1 MDRNRKML
9 KMIEKNNSWRLILAM
24 IRIAIYGIT
33 GIAVNLYI
41 LMKAASGD
49 RGMGD
54 ALALWI
60 LASILAVIGIERKEK
75 IFESC
80 SLVFL
85 GLLVFMPILDA
96 ILKENVALLAGITA
110 VTGVFVSIAG
120 ALSCSR
126 FVLKT
131 VIGKEAKCLFS
142 EPGEKFDDL
151 LKKLKK
157 EINEE
162 GILKKDHDE
171 ALYLRMKY
179 FFENEAPQIIIQRK
193 EEAARNEELH
203 RRELE
208 EGRKKMQKFSD
219 KYSGNLEL
227 EKKR

>member
-1 MDRNRKML
+1 MREYTRKIHNKL
-9 KMIEKNNSWRLILAM
+9 
-24 IRIAIYGIT
+24 
-33 GIAVNLYI
+33 
-41 LMKAASGD
+41 
-49 RGMGD
+49 
-54 ALALWI
+54 
-60 LASILAVIGIERKEK
+60 IGIERKEK

-131 VIGKEAKCLFS
+131 VIGKEAKCLFR

-171 ALYLRMKY
+171 ALYLRMKC

>member
-1 MDRNRKML
+1 MKKYTRKIHKKL
-9 KMIEKNNSWRLILAM
+9 
-24 IRIAIYGIT
+24 
-33 GIAVNLYI
+33 
-41 LMKAASGD
+41 
-49 RGMGD
+49 
-54 ALALWI
+54 
-60 LASILAVIGIERKEK
+60 IGIEKKEK

-80 SLVFL
+80 FLVFSGIFVSL
-85 GLLVFMPILDA
+85 PILDA
-96 ILKENVALLAGITA
+96 ILKQNVALIAGTA
-110 VTGVFVSIAG
+110 VAGMLISIAG
-120 ALSCSR
+120 AFSCSR

-142 EPGEKFDDL
+142 GPGEKFDDL

-162 GILKKDHDE
+162 GILKKDYDE

-179 FFENEAPQIIIQRK
+179 FFENEAPQIIIQMK

-208 EGRKKMQKFSD
+208 EGRKKMQDFSD

>member
-1 MDRNRKML
+1 MRKYTRKIHNKL
-9 KMIEKNNSWRLILAM
+9 
-24 IRIAIYGIT
+24 
-33 GIAVNLYI
+33 
-41 LMKAASGD
+41 
-49 RGMGD
+49 
-54 ALALWI
+54 
-60 LASILAVIGIERKEK
+60 IGIERKEK

-142 EPGEKFDDL
+142 EPD
-151 LKKLKK
+151 
-157 EINEE
+157 
-162 GILKKDHDE
+162 
-171 ALYLRMKY
+171 

>member
-1 MDRNRKML
+1 MKEYTRKIHRKL
-9 KMIEKNNSWRLILAM
+9 
-24 IRIAIYGIT
+24 
-33 GIAVNLYI
+33 
-41 LMKAASGD
+41 
-49 RGMGD
+49 
-54 ALALWI
+54 
-60 LASILAVIGIERKEK
+60 IGIEKKEK
-75 IFESC
+75 IFKSC

-85 GLLVFMPILDA
+85 GLFVFLPILDA
-96 ILKENVALLAGITA
+96 LLKQNVAPIAGTA
-110 VTGVFVSIAG
+110 VAGLAVSIAG